1 MIGSVGLRA
10 RVVYK
15 FQSSCDGNMSY
26 IGKTKR
32 HLTIR
37 SAEHLSQ
44 RPAIFDHL
52 KECKTCKASASLKS
66 FTVLHTAQNDIEL
79 RIKEA
84 LYIKKQQ
91 PPLNRQLAQQG
102 ASYLLSIF

>member
-1 MIGSVGLRA
+1 MLNLMHSHI
-10 RVVYK
+10 
-15 FQSSCDGNMSY
+15 
-26 IGKTKR
+26 
-32 HLTIR
+32 
-37 SAEHLSQ
+37 
-44 RPAIFDHL
+44 
-52 KECKTCKASASLKS
+52 
-66 FTVLHTAQNDIEL
+66 HTAQNDIEL